1 MNTCLTP
8 LAAALTARQK
18 YTVLASTDSGCLQ
31 LPIALY
37 IMWSPDFSADRIYS
51 NTGLSF
57 LLTTVSAGYFLYDL
71 FVCMFRYEVGHLSS
85 SELRC
90 L

>member
-1 MNTCLTP
+1 
-8 LAAALTARQK
+8 
-18 YTVLASTDSGCLQ
+18 
-31 LPIALY
+31 
-37 IMWSPDFSADRIYS
+37 MWSPDFSADRIYS